1 MSTELRQRI
10 QDAVDTDRLVATASD
25 LVAIPSPTG
34 SELEVAVY
42 LRGAM
47 QSAGLDS
54 VLQHVEEGRANAV
67 GRLPGAGEGPSL
79 MFNGHLDTSYSG
91 EESWLT
97 GHGYK
102 PEPVIVDGAVVGL
115 GIMNMKGAV
124 ACYLEAIRALQDAGA
139 RLSGDVVIA
148 GVCGEIEKAQWG
160 AEFSGSDYRGY
171 GYGTRHLVVH
181 GVLADGCILGEP
193 TEERVALGHWGSAW
207 ARISTTGS
215 FKHTAFS
222 EGELDENSIIRMQEV
237 IEAVRPWITDWE
249 ERSTYKGRRGLVG
262 VGAVRGGFPWRLSR
276 TPQRTDLFL
285 DIRVPPTI
293 SMVET
298 DREFRELLRSLMT
311 TFPDYGI
318 EGELFVTAPGSEIA
332 PDHRLVQ
339 SVVRGHEQV
348 YGRPPEFDYV
358 RWGSDAGTLSR
369 YGVPSLNYG
378 PIASG
383 LPGPEGESVPIE
395 SLINIARSYA
405 LAAVDFCGVE
415 Q

>member
-1 MSTELRQRI
+1 MSSELHQLI
-10 QDAVDTDRLVATASD
+10 HDAVDPDRLVGTASD

-34 SELEVAVY
+34 SELEAAEY
-42 LRGAM
+42 LVETM
-47 QSAGLDS
+47 QEAGLDS
-54 VLQHVEEGRANAV
+54 MLQHVEEGRANAV
-67 GRLPGAGEGPSL
+67 GRLAGAGEGPSL
-79 MFNGHLDTSYSG
+79 MFNGHLDTSYAG
-91 EESWLT
+91 DESWLT
-97 GHGYK
+97 GPGYK
-102 PEPVIVDGAVVGL
+102 PDPIIVDDAVVGL

-124 ACYLEAIRALQDAGA
+124 ACYVEAVRALRDAGV

-160 AEFSGSDYRGY
+160 TEFTGSDYRGY
-171 GYGTRHLVVH
+171 GSGTRHLVVH

-207 ARISTTGS
+207 ARISTSGS
-215 FKHTAFS
+215 FKHTAFT
-222 EGELDENSIIRMQEV
+222 EGQLDENSIIRMQDV
-237 IEAVRPWITDWE
+237 IEAVRPWISDWE
-249 ERSTYKGRRGLVG
+249 ERSTYQGRRGLVS

-276 TPQRTDLFL
+276 TPMRTDLFL

-298 DREFRELLRSLMT
+298 DREFRKLLRSLAT
-311 TFPDYGI
+311 NFPDFGI
-318 EGELFVTAPGSEIA
+318 QGELFVTAPGSEIA
-332 PDHRLVQ
+332 AEHDLVR
-339 SVVRGHEQV
+339 SVVKGHTQV
-348 YGRPPEFDYV
+348 YGGPPEFDYV

-383 LPGPEGESVPIE
+383 LPGPEGERMPIE
-395 SLINIARSYA
+395 SLVNIARSYA